1 MCGEPE
7 SLWGCGAPTPS
18 VWVLAEQPAG
28 HSWGQG
34 SASGAHKQRASR
46 GGSFITWGKLRL
58 CREVVGDGGV
68 RTPGC

>member
-1 MCGEPE
+1 MVNLRACGVVGHPHQV
-7 SLWGCGAPTPS
+7 CG
-18 VWVLAEQPAG
+18 VLAEQPAR

-46 GGSFITWGKLRL
+46 GGSFITRGKLRL

-68 RTPGC
+68 GTPGC